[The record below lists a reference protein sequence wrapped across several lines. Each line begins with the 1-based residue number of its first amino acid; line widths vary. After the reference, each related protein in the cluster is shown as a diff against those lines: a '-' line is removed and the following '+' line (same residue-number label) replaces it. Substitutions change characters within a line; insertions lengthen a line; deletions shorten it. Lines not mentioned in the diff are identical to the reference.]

1 MSESESRELCH
12 VDAWHVMVN
21 FNTVNFRYSACP
33 TAISALSGVPW
44 VTTDGTLVIHVN
56 YSVCNT
62 LQQALSTGTLESTE
76 MATDRTLIIH
86 K

>member
-1 MSESESRELCH
+1 MSESESHELCQ

-21 FNTVNFRYSACP
+21 FNNVNFSYSACP
-33 TAISALSGVPW
+33 AAISALSGVPW
-44 VTTDGTLVIHVN
+44 VTTDGTLILHVN

-76 MATDRTLIIH
+76 MATDSTLSIH
-86 K
+86 E